1 MPSSLSSWMSGP
13 ESTDSGVH
21 GDYPGQRL
29 GLPETGP
36 RSLARMGR
44 RFLALLIDWFI
55 AYGLAGLAIPLG
67 LMTSDTLRYTWVG
80 STTVL
85 VLWLLIGVVSVRL
98 YGFTPGQLALGLT
111 VVPVDGRQHVGLG
124 RAVVRGLLLAFVI
137 PALFTDADGRGLHD
151 RFSFTAVVRR

>member
-44 RFLALLIDWFI
+44 RLAALMLDWLACYGVAALLMSIGVYSQAW
-55 AYGLAGLAIPLG
+55 L
-67 LMTSDTLRYTWVG
+67 
-80 STTVL
+80 STAVL
-85 VLWLLIGVVSVRL
+85 VIWLVIGAVSVRL
-98 YGFTPGQLALGLT
+98 FGFSPGQYVLGLM
-111 VVPVDGRQHVGLG
+111 VVPVDDRQHVGLG
-124 RAVVRGLLLAFVI
+124 RALVRGVLLALVI